1 MDNDIKNQEHK
12 MKNFDRE
19 LEKCKEHVNSMEKEH
34 EWIATEKEFFG
45 EVGSDYDFEARNA
58 KKVMKNMAALKIRQE
73 ALEKKINRKVMG
85 MIQRAEKEYTDLI
98 QKKRSLEDD
107 RHKIEEVIATLDI
120 KKKTA
125 IEKTWAKVTEDFGA
139 IFTDLLPGT
148 SAKLEPEDGKSV
160 IDGVRVRVAF
170 SGVWKE
176 SLSELS
182 GGQRSLVALSL
193 ILALLR
199 FKPAPMYILDEVDAA
214 LDLSHTQNIGMMLR
228 KHFTNSQFVVVS
240 LKEGMFN
247 NANCIFR
254 TKFVDGMS
262 TVRRSTP
269 MDKKQQEAQN
279 LFVDNANNINNKK
292 KGKNKKSNK
301 SRKALSSKN

>member
-1 MDNDIKNQEHK
+1 

-125 IEKTWAKVTEDFGA
+125 IEKTWAKVTDDFGA
-139 IFTDLLPGT
+139 IFTDLL
-148 SAKLEPEDGKSV
+148 L
-160 IDGVRVRVAF
+160 
-170 SGVWKE
+170 
-176 SLSELS
+176 
-182 GGQRSLVALSL
+182 
-193 ILALLR
+193 
-199 FKPAPMYILDEVDAA
+199 
-214 LDLSHTQNIGMMLR
+214 
-228 KHFTNSQFVVVS
+228 
-240 LKEGMFN
+240 
-247 NANCIFR
+247 
-254 TKFVDGMS
+254 TKQS
-262 TVRRSTP
+262 
-269 MDKKQQEAQN
+269 
-279 LFVDNANNINNKK
+279 
-292 KGKNKKSNK
+292 
-301 SRKALSSKN
+301 